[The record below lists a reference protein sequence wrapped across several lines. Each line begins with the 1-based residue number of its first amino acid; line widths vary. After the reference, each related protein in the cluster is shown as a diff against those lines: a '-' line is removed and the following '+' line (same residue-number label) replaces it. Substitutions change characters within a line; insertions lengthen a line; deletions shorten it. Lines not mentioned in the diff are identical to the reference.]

1 MPSTTA
7 SAAQNYSGL
16 AERKQVKVST
26 AANSLM
32 INEETMQSAQ
42 GPEQS
47 PSEGTREKE
56 TWWNSSLR
64 KHKA

>member
-1 MPSTTA
+1 MPSTMA
-7 SAAQNYSGL
+7 SAAQNCRGL
-16 AERKQVKVST
+16 VETKQVKVST

-32 INEETMQSAQ
+32 INEKTRWPAQ

-56 TWWNSSLR
+56 T
-64 KHKA
+64 